1 MQVSFDKLTYCTKKS
16 QNKAA
21 ETTLLWDSF
30 FFEIRCY
37 GWVMTTFWVRFCP
50 SA

>member
-21 ETTLLWDSF
+21 ETTLPWDSF
-30 FFEIRCY
+30 FLKFAAMV
-37 GWVMTTFWVRFCP
+37 G
-50 SA
+50 